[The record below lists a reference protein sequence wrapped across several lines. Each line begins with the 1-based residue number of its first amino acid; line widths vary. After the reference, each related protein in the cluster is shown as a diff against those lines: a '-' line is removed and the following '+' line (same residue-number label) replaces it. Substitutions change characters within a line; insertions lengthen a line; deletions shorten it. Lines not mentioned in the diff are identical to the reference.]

1 MKPKSKEDLLW
12 RLKVESEAFYATSRA
27 VKLVS
32 LIILRQEFQF
42 DNDDLQKYLERFD
55 EVLEYYNESN
65 DYKALLN
72 EWDEYFE
79 QELGKRILWK
89 RE

>member
-12 RLKVESEAFYATSRA
+12 RLKVESEAFYGTSRA

-42 DNDDLQKYLERFD
+42 SNEDLQKYLERFE
-55 EVLEYYNESN
+55 EVLEYYNQSN

-79 QELGKRILWK
+79 QELGVRILWK